1 MLLRVFLMLKSN
13 HSKMRYHFRD
23 GVSFLRQKRKDV
35 IRRLLRMLFFHGT
48 PEMKTG
54 GLGFRGTIR
63 LARAKA
69 NGYTVSGR
77 GLDNKTTHSQCF
89 VRANISTACT
99 FWAV

>member
-1 MLLRVFLMLKSN
+1 MAYFSQIKTEN
-13 HSKMRYHFRD
+13 A
-23 GVSFLRQKRKDV
+23 
-35 IRRLLRMLFFHGT
+35 IRRLLRMLLFHGM
-48 PEMKTG
+48 PEMKTD

-63 LARAKA
+63 LIQTIA
-69 NGYTVSGR
+69 GYYTVSEW